1 MFFLFYIHVSLE
13 RPVYNLG
20 YIDIDLVASVWYWV
34 TGMLTGNLLFYISLM
49 VDIGIYLDLGLN
61 PPGPL

>member
-1 MFFLFYIHVSLE
+1 MFFLFYIQVSLE

-34 TGMLTGNLLFYISLM
+34 TGMLTGNLLFYIS
-49 VDIGIYLDLGLN
+49 
-61 PPGPL
+61 